1 MVSHR
6 VHPRKLL
13 VEGETDK
20 RVIPYLMEA
29 NGVDW
34 DRGNEPVW
42 IASYGSTEELLRSEV
57 IEGEWGA
64 SGLEVLGIMVDAN
77 GNAPRRWQQF
87 QTCCREQFPKL
98 PCQIPEEGFALTHD
112 SGRRLGMWIMPDNR
126 FSGMLEDFLVR
137 LIPSKSG
144 NLYEFA
150 KNCTAE
156 AAKKGA
162 PFKTPHKTK
171 AEIHTWLA
179 WQDAPGK
186 QLHQALHHR
195 VLSPT
200 NSESKAFVSWFRQ
213 LFGV

>member
-34 DRGNEPVW
+34 DRGNEPVR

-77 GNAPRRWQQF
+77 GNAPRRWQ
-87 QTCCREQFPKL
+87 
-98 PCQIPEEGFALTHD
+98 
-112 SGRRLGMWIMPDNR
+112 
-126 FSGMLEDFLVR
+126 
-137 LIPSKSG
+137 
-144 NLYEFA
+144 
-150 KNCTAE
+150 
-156 AAKKGA
+156 
-162 PFKTPHKTK
+162 
-171 AEIHTWLA
+171 
-179 WQDAPGK
+179 
-186 QLHQALHHR
+186 
-195 VLSPT
+195 
-200 NSESKAFVSWFRQ
+200 
-213 LFGV
+213 